1 MAARDKLG
9 NRPFERLKLIKPA
22 ATKPAARPARS
33 EKPPPRPPLASPKE
47 SDETLFAQA
56 MHDVRP
62 LPSGPERILHTPTA
76 RLPDPDAEDREV
88 RAELEGLVGG
98 EVPFHLSDTD
108 EFMEGAA
115 ADLDRRTRLRL
126 RRGEFAVQ
134 GHLDLHGQTRDEAH
148 VSLETFV
155 RRERALGHRCI
166 LVIHGRGLN
175 SPAQIPVLKESV
187 GRWLS
192 RGALGRQT
200 LAFCTARPCDGG
212 AGALYVLLRH

>member
-22 ATKPAARPARS
+22 TAKPAARPARPD
-33 EKPPPRPPLASPKE
+33 KPPPPASRSE

-76 RLPDPDAEDREV
+76 RLPDPDAEDRAV
-88 RAELEGLVGG
+88 RAELAGLVAG
-98 EVPFHLSDTD
+98 EVAFHLSDTD

-134 GHLDLHGQTRDEAH
+134 GHLDLHGQTREEAH
-148 VSLETFV
+148 VK
-155 RRERALGHRCI
+155 RERALGHRCI

-212 AGALYVLLRH
+212 AGALYVLLRR